1 MHEYSIVQS
10 LIDRVEAEVKKN
22 GATSVASL
30 TVRIGEISGVDARLL
45 KTAFDTFREKTI
57 CAAAELTIEDVPA
70 VWKCPVCGEP
80 PKAGGPLRC
89 FACNQPAKLVSGDEI
104 LLAHLELEVPDDV

>member
-10 LIDRVEAEVKKN
+10 LIDRVEVEARRN
-22 GATSVASL
+22 HASSVAGL

-57 CAAAELTIEDVPA
+57 CAGAELTIEDVPA
-70 VWKCPVCGEP
+70 VWKCPACGEP

-89 FACNQPAKLVSGDEI
+89 FTCNQPAKLVSGDEI